1 MKSESENNKTKKPNR
16 STCKY
21 KWEITGYLDNL
32 NKPVTPSNQPIYKV
46 QRVAGVK
53 RYFNVIY
60 FKTYWICFV
69 RSL

>member
-1 MKSESENNKTKKPNR
+1 MFSLLAGIKHNKTKKPNR

-46 QRVAGVK
+46 QRVAGEEI
-53 RYFNVIY
+53 FQCNI
-60 FKTYWICFV
+60 F
-69 RSL
+69 